1 MANIMYVVKFS
12 DEAFSNIAGALEDF
26 IASKEKMASVY
37 DKEVK

>member
-26 IASKEKMASVY
+26 IASNVFGLN
-37 DKEVK
+37 KEVK